1 MTLKVAGSVY
11 RWLFAWTNLWRDT
24 CWNPKDK
31 SVDVA
36 TEAVAGIRSSFNM
49 CLDKLNESFAID
61 GIDDLGLAIGY
72 EIGDVSLTRVGKRN
86 DTSRYAIGIST
97 IESEE
102 AQKVCKGN
110 ETKIGKDA
118 YDNLSDKY
126 KTLFKNQVAADLT
139 YESIKSAD
147 QAG

>member
-1 MTLKVAGSVY
+1 
-11 RWLFAWTNLWRDT
+11 
-24 CWNPKDK
+24 
-31 SVDVA
+31 
-36 TEAVAGIRSSFNM
+36 M

-110 ETKIGKDA
+110 ATKIGTDA

-147 QAG
+147 QADENNDTVKKSSLYESAPYVDTDLKAHAKFK